1 MKFINKPHSIPGCS
15 DAAVADLAE
24 QQRLRL
30 ISPRKWFRDAIEAST
45 DPALL
50 NTRLISQWLAESI
63 PDTRSL
69 TLALNNSLCFGLYR
83 NGRQIG
89 FARVVT
95 DMAETWV
102 IRNLF
107 ISPEYRFIGLGSWL
121 LHCCLSHPGARG
133 CRSII
138 AMGEPVPDFFER
150 NGFMAFPSLPGVYVT
165 TLHEGAY
172 DPICAKS
179 ASRH

>member
-1 MKFINKPHSIPGCS
+1 MKCINKPHSIPGGR
-15 DAAVADLAE
+15 DAAVADRTE

-30 ISPRKWFRDAIEAST
+30 ISPHKWFRNSIEAST
-45 DPALL
+45 DPVLL
-50 NTRLISQWLAESI
+50 NYRLVSQWLGASI
-63 PDTRSL
+63 PDTRTL

-121 LHCCLSHPGARG
+121 LHCCMSHPGARG

-150 NGFMAFPSLPGVYVT
+150 NGFMAFPLLPGVYVT
-165 TLHEGAY
+165 TLHEGIH